1 MTFFVSA
8 FSQLPS
14 AQNYPYVKVTCFG
27 VTSSAAI
34 HWLRWLMRLNVF
46 LTLHTMDQFFEKK

>member
-34 HWLRWLMRLNVF
+34 HWLRWLMCLKF
-46 LTLHTMDQFFEKK
+46 